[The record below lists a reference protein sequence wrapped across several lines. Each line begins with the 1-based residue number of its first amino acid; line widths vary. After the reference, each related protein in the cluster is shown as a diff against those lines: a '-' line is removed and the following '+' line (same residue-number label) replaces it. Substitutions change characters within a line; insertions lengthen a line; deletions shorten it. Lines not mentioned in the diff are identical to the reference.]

1 MATAI
6 GELGRERKRPLF
18 ARRPFLRPDERDLP
32 VRKGRRRRVLRPVH
46 VLALLAL
53 QAGFFLAVR
62 EAYLF
67 LITWEELA
75 IRKVD
80 VVCAK
85 DNLRRALES
94 HFASPRLGNILL
106 CDLDRLRGDIR
117 RVAWVKDASVQK
129 VLPSTLRITVVP
141 RAPFALVERGG
152 LGLADEEGR
161 VLERADSPE
170 GYGLPVV
177 SAADG
182 FAEGFA
188 GKWAAAARCL
198 RELPQAEKDRL
209 LGVRCGDYGALELQF
224 KDDPVRVVV
233 GRVSPAGDLARYRAR
248 RAEWEGIA
256 GPLASVDLSYDG
268 RVFLKTAAPPP
279 AGGDSPRPDHGQ
291 GD

>member
-18 ARRPFLRPDERDLP
+18 ARRPLPRPGERSLP
-32 VRKGRRRRVLRPVH
+32 LSKSRRRRVLRPVH
-46 VLALLAL
+46 VLGLFAL

-85 DNLRRALES
+85 DSLRLALDG
-94 HFASPRLGNILL
+94 HFAAPRLGNILL
-106 CDLDRLRGDIR
+106 CDLDRLRADVR

-129 VLPSTLRITVVP
+129 VFPSTLRITVVA
-141 RAPFALVERGG
+141 RTPFALVERGG

-177 SAADG
+177 SADDG
-182 FAEGFA
+182 FAEDFA
-188 GKWAAAARCL
+188 AKWEAAARCL
-198 RELPQAEKDRL
+198 RELPPAERDRL
-209 LGVRCGDYGALELQF
+209 LGVRCGDYGTLALLF

-233 GRVSPAGDLARYRAR
+233 GGAAAAAGLARFRAR

-256 GPLASVDLSYDG
+256 GPLASVDLSCDG
-268 RVFLKTAAPPP
+268 RVFLKTAAPAAGGAAPP
-279 AGGDSPRPDHGQ
+279 ADPGQ